1 METKANYVLIGA
13 FTIVVSLFLLL
24 FALWAAK
31 YSSEK
36 SWQEYMVVFNE
47 PVTGLSEGSSVQYNG
62 ISVGTVERLSL
73 APDDPRRVRALLR
86 IQAKAPVK
94 TVYTREDDMHG
105 GYYRPPLVIRPRP
118 DHDRPPQRDND
129 SRAPWR
135 DLDQIKRIRSGSP
148 GIQRAATTPRPA
160 VQRPAVSAPVRPAVR
175 ASDGRGSRTQQAIR
189 RARTQAREVER

>member
-1 METKANYVLIGA
+1 MLLADIGG
-13 FTIVVSLFLLL
+13 TITGGTTMIRKLLL
-24 FALWAAK
+24 PTLAVVLLGGCMTSGYGYRNDRGDYYYGQPGTEYRHYGAPYGYGSYYGGYPY
-31 YSSEK
+31 YS
-36 SWQEYMVVFNE
+36 
-47 PVTGLSEGSSVQYNG
+47 GSMYYGSRYYG
-62 ISVGTVERLSL
+62 PGY
-73 APDDPRRVRALLR
+73 P
-86 IQAKAPVK
+86 
-94 TVYTREDDMHG
+94 YYHG